1 MEATACG
8 LQCDSNPSTTIK
20 LSKAE
25 SETLQFRV
33 GFRVEFLCQAHYDD
47 QFSRYK
53 GWHGRKCSDPCKRH
67 KRVMKSNLRE
77 VSLCLAK
84 KVKKKSEYLVI
95 PGQSI
100 CLKCEN
106 FLVEI
111 IDEDLLELD
120 EESEDK
126 SDDEVGETREYGDKN
141 IPIEVS
147 NKQGEAEFDTQIY
160 EDENDTPEFDTP
172 PL

>member
-1 MEATACG
+1 ME
-8 LQCDSNPSTTIK
+8 L
-20 LSKAE
+20 
-25 SETLQFRV
+25 
-33 GFRVEFLCQAHYDD
+33 H
-47 QFSRYK
+47 
-53 GWHGRKCSDPCKRH
+53 
-67 KRVMKSNLRE
+67 
-77 VSLCLAK
+77 
-84 KVKKKSEYLVI
+84 
-95 PGQSI
+95 
-100 CLKCEN
+100 
-106 FLVEI
+106 
-111 IDEDLLELD
+111 